1 MVILFLEFFCVFL
14 ILCLFVGL
22 FFVVVILVMSVAA
35 YELSALIDSS
45 LVERG
50 RRSLASA
57 MFVDVTIVTMLIFIV
72 IIWIIVFERNIHL
85 KIVWFFGI
93 V

>member
-1 MVILFLEFFCVFL
+1 MLFLEFFCVFL

>member
-1 MVILFLEFFCVFL
+1 M
-14 ILCLFVGL
+14 CLFVGL

>member
-1 MVILFLEFFCVFL
+1 MGF
-14 ILCLFVGL
+14 
-22 FFVVVILVMSVAA
+22 FFVVVVVLLVMSVAA

-45 LVERG
+45 LVEHG

>member
-1 MVILFLEFFCVFL
+1 M
-14 ILCLFVGL
+14 CLFVGL
-22 FFVVVILVMSVAA
+22 FFVVVVILVMSVAA

-85 KIVWFFGI
+85 KIVWFFWYCLIMSG
-93 V
+93 VVRER